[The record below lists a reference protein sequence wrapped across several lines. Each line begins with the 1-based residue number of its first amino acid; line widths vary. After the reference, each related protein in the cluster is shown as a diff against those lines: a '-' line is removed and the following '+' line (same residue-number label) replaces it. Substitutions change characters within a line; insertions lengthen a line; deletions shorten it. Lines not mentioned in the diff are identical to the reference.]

1 MFTPTFTPTF
11 TPMFTLMTHTRYHS
25 IAIALHWL
33 MALLLIC
40 GFALGLY
47 MVDLKFSPQKLTL
60 YSYHKWIGVSIFAF
74 AILRVFWR
82 LTHQPPPL
90 PASVPRWQV
99 AASNATHWLLYVF
112 LLAAPLSGWLFSS
125 ASGVPT
131 VPFGIAA
138 LQLPDLIEKNR
149 ELAGT
154 LKFVHL
160 SITYSFA
167 ALVALHV
174 AAVLKHILID
184 RDGILRRM
192 LPAQNS

>member
-1 MFTPTFTPTF
+1 MTP
-11 TPMFTLMTHTRYHS
+11 TRYHG

-33 MALLLIC
+33 IALLLIC

-47 MVDLKFSPQKLTL
+47 MVDLKFSPQKLSF
-60 YSYHKWIGVSIFAF
+60 YSYHKWIGVTVFSFAL
-74 AILRVFWR
+74 LRVLWR
-82 LTHQPPPL
+82 LTHRPPPL
-90 PASVPRWQV
+90 PASVPPWQA
-99 AASNATHWLLYVF
+99 AASNATHLLLYVF
-112 LLAAPLSGWLFSS
+112 LLAAPLSGWLYSS
-125 ASGVPT
+125 AAGVPT

-167 ALVALHV
+167 ALVVLHV
-174 AAVLKHILID
+174 AAVFKHMLID
-184 RDGILRRM
+184 RDGIMRRM
-192 LPAQNS
+192 LPIKHS